1 MATYHRVILKLSG
14 EALGVDGH
22 GFCHEKFEEA
32 AALRDE
38 LRALE
43 KEGAKHDE
51 P

>member
-1 MATYHRVILKLSG
+1 MLLGIPRSG
-14 EALGVDGH
+14 KSMNEAVEA
-22 GFCHEKFEEA
+22 EKFEEA